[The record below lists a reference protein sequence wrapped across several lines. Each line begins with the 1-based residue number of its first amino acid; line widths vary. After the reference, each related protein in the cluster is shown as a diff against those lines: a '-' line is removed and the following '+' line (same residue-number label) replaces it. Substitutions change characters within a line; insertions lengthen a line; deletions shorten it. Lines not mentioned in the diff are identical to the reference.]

1 MVFMKRV
8 RNVMQDA
15 TLKPFES
22 SIDLKAVLEALWN
35 KKRVFLIGLI
45 AISFVFWLGVLG
57 MSLLKP
63 KIVTF
68 TKQIQ
73 LTFPQVEK
81 DTYPNET
88 PFSMFDLIAPAVLNQ
103 VYEKNKLGEFKLSR
117 EAFLQAIGIST
128 YSPVEALIFKKYQL
142 LAERK
147 GVTASELFE
156 AQERLQNELKNSRLG
171 KIEIRFIL
179 RETLGF
185 PKTLAEKVLQDIPKT
200 WAEFSIEKRGIL
212 KLNAPFYSER
222 LIDLNTMQSLDYL
235 LMNHLLREK
244 IKNLE
249 NNIQELKILPNWNV
263 IQDEQTGLTLPELQ
277 QAISELER
285 YEVAEIM
292 EPVRTF
298 AIAKHPETM
307 RLFFERRLRELTWQR
322 NELVQ
327 KADIAREAY
336 RAYVQQDMTFKPN
349 LPTNKEQVVSEGGK
363 EMTITTPQFTLT
375 DGFLDKFVK
384 LSNQVEDIGYRKT
397 LSSRSMEYK
406 EQAVTTDGD
415 IARMQDTLSMLNNR
429 QAEGAEIHKVHIE
442 LVERKMP
449 EILDKLKIYTRITGN
464 IAQKLSLENFGS
476 VGLLF
481 KDNGGVGMIEDRG
494 MDLKRAMLWY
504 LFLLSTAV
512 LLAIAGMMVREIWQK
527 QG

>member
-1 MVFMKRV
+1 
-8 RNVMQDA
+8 MQDA

-22 SIDLKAVLEALWN
+22 VIDLKAVLEALWN
-35 KKRVFLIGLI
+35 KKRIFLIGAI
-45 AISFVFWLGVLG
+45 AISFVFWVVVLG

-88 PFSMFDLIAPAVLNQ
+88 PFNIFDLITPVVLNQ
-103 VYEKNKLGEFKLSR
+103 IYEKNKLGDFKLSR
-117 EAFLQAIGIST
+117 EAFLQAIGISA
-128 YSPVEALIFKKYQL
+128 YSHAEALILKKYQL
-142 LAERK
+142 IAERK
-147 GVTASELFE
+147 GVIASELSE

-171 KIEIRFIL
+171 KVEIRFIL
-179 RETLGF
+179 REALNF

-200 WAEFSIEKRGIL
+200 WANFSIEKRGVL
-212 KLNAPFYSER
+212 KLNASFYSER

-235 LMNHLLREK
+235 LMDHLLREK

-249 NNIQELKILPNWNV
+249 SNLQALKILPNWNM
-263 IQDEQTGLTLPELQ
+263 IQDEQTGFTLPELQ

-285 YEVAEIM
+285 YEIAEVM
-292 EPVRTF
+292 EPIRTF
-298 AIAKHPETM
+298 AIAKRPETM
-307 RLFFERRLRELTWQR
+307 KLFFERRLRELTWQR
-322 NELVQ
+322 DELIQ
-327 KADIAREAY
+327 KADIVKEAY
-336 RAYVQQDMTFKPN
+336 RAYVQQDMAFKTN
-349 LPTNKEQVVSEGGK
+349 LPTHKEQVVSEGGK
-363 EMTITTPQFTLT
+363 DMTITAPQFTLT

-384 LSNQVEDIGYRKT
+384 LSNQVEDLTYRKT
-397 LSSRSMEYK
+397 LNSRSMEYR
-406 EQAVTTDGD
+406 EQAVTIETD

-429 QAEGAEIHKVHIE
+429 QAEGSETHKIHIE

-449 EILDKLKIYTRITGN
+449 EILDKLKSYTRITGN

-476 VGLLF
+476 IGLLF

-494 MDLKRAMLWY
+494 MTLKRAMLWY

-512 LLAIAGMMVREIWQK
+512 LLAIAGIIVREIWQK